1 MKFPPFEFG
10 IVIRISKGVHTCF
23 GPGVREL
30 LQLTHQ
36 TGSLRAASIQMK
48 MSYSKAF
55 NLIKKSESLLGFPLL
70 TRQIGG
76 VGGGY
81 SRLTERAHWILD
93 QYIKMEQE
101 TMLFL
106 KAYLDEHFAEPS
118 DRHTDEQT
126 QK

>member
-10 IVIRISKGVHTCF
+10 IVIIISKGADTCW

-55 NLIKKSESLLGFPLL
+55 NKIKKSESLLGFKLL

-76 VGGGY
+76 AGGGY
-81 SRLTERAHWILD
+81 SHLTERAQWILE
-93 QYIKMEQE
+93 QYTKMEQE
-101 TMLFL
+101 TNLFL
-106 KAYLDEHFAEPS
+106 KNYLDEHFAEPS
-118 DRHTDEQT
+118 DEEVD
-126 QK
+126 K